1 MTIKTLAVRQENTI
15 VARATLHNMRQDQD
29 ETIRSFEARI
39 KGQAGICKYTT
50 TCPPDTSI
58 ADIDY
63 TDAILRDVLV
73 RGIADQDIQP
83 DLLGDQNQN
92 MSLEDMLRFV
102 EAKESGKRSASRLLY
117 PPNVSAA
124 SSTYRRA
131 KQQDRGKQ
139 QDIRDKTP
147 ATCTYC
153 GGKNHGRKA
162 PLHVRRSEC
171 RAYHH

>member
-83 DLLGDQNQN
+83 DLLGDQNHN
-92 MSLEDMLRFV
+92 NVRISTWPLRFV
-102 EAKESGKRSASRLLY
+102 GRSMHLPCFQQKCVNLACCSPNNTIIDIASEAVRKEEVSGHDFA
-117 PPNVSAA
+117 N
-124 SSTYRRA
+124 
-131 KQQDRGKQ
+131 
-139 QDIRDKTP
+139 
-147 ATCTYC
+147 AT
-153 GGKNHGRKA
+153 R
-162 PLHVRRSEC
+162 
-171 RAYHH
+171 